1 MLRQDLL
8 VHEPKALSEIS
19 ALQSERHQAIVA
31 SDTQMNPLGSHNVA
45 VTTLECIPPAEL
57 WVAVCE
63 MIKGNSLISLSV
75 KSKRDRTSED
85 ICAST
90 PRRVEQQ

>member
-31 SDTQMNPLGSHNVA
+31 SDSQMNWLGSSNA
-45 VTTLECIPPAEL
+45 DVTTFECISPVEL

-75 KSKRDRTSED
+75 KSKRDRISES
-85 ICAST
+85 ICASI

>member
-31 SDTQMNPLGSHNVA
+31 SDS
-45 VTTLECIPPAEL
+45 
-57 WVAVCE
+57 
-63 MIKGNSLISLSV
+63 
-75 KSKRDRTSED
+75 
-85 ICAST
+85 
-90 PRRVEQQ
+90 